1 MEYAFAVIIIIYAL
15 NQCAVLAFEVVN
27 YVHLKRH
34 GSDIPPEFADSIDS
48 ALFKRSRDYNMA
60 KSRFSFFSGFYNQVI
75 NLVFVFLLVNE
86 YNEMIENW
94 PLNPICRGVVF
105 FLLLIYAKAILNFP
119 FNLYRLFVL
128 ERRFGFS
135 TITFRVWFSDQIKSF
150 IISTIVIGSALYGML
165 WLAENDVTKDLWW
178 LPVWGVFFAFT
189 VFIVYITPNVL
200 QPLFNKFIPL
210 ADRGLDKEIKQLLE
224 KCGVK
229 VRGVYTM
236 DASKRTLQSNAYFT
250 GIGAGRR
257 IVLFDTLVNKL
268 SKDELLA
275 ILAHE
280 AAHAARGHVA
290 KNLLILG
297 GLSAFGSWIA
307 FMVLRGD
314 YLADIFGLT
323 HPNFYVQLVL
333 LSFVSSILC
342 CGLPL
347 LMNAISRH
355 FERQADRFVV
365 KVMGSGEALASALVK
380 LSTENLSSVNPHRL
394 YAFFNN
400 AHPPIVSRV
409 RKLRHYYK

>member
-1 MEYAFAVIIIIYAL
+1 MEYAFIIIIILYAL
-15 NQCAVLAFEVVN
+15 NQSADLALEVTN
-27 YVHLKRH
+27 YIHLKRY
-34 GSDIPPEFADSIDS
+34 GAEIPAAFEASIDPE
-48 ALFKRSRDYNMA
+48 LFSRSRRYNMA
-60 KSRFSFFSGFYNQVI
+60 KSRFTFFSGFYNQVI
-75 NLVFVFLLVNE
+75 ILIFIFGLVDP
-86 YNEMIENW
+86 YNELIESL
-94 PLNPICRGVVF
+94 PLHPIARGVVF

-135 TITFRVWFSDQIKSF
+135 TITFKVWFSDQLKSF
-150 IISTIVIGSALYGML
+150 VVSTIIIGAALSGMF
-165 WLAENDVTKDLWW
+165 WLVSYEYTKEIWW
-178 LPVWGVFFAFT
+178 LPVWAVFFLFT
-189 VFIVYITPNVL
+189 VFIVYISPNVL
-200 QPLFNKFIPL
+200 QPLFNKFVPL
-210 ADRGLDKEIKQLLE
+210 EDRDLNKRIKALLE

-236 DASKRTLQSNAYFT
+236 DASKRTLRSNAYFT

-257 IVLFDTLVNKL
+257 IVLFDTLINKL

-275 ILAHE
+275 VLAHE

-290 KNLLILG
+290 KNLVLLG
-297 GLSAFGSWIA
+297 VLSLFGTWIA
-307 FMVLRGD
+307 FIVLSGN
-314 YLADIFGLT
+314 YLADVFKLT
-323 HPNFYVQLVL
+323 HSNFHVQLIL

-347 LMNAISRH
+347 LMNAVSRH

-365 KVMGSGEALASALVK
+365 KVMGNGKALASALVK
-380 LSTENLSSVNPHRL
+380 LSTENLSNVNPQRT

-400 AHPPIVSRV
+400 AHPPAVSRV

>member
-1 MEYAFAVIIIIYAL
+1 
-15 NQCAVLAFEVVN
+15 
-27 YVHLKRH
+27 
-34 GSDIPPEFADSIDS
+34 
-48 ALFKRSRDYNMA
+48 
-60 KSRFSFFSGFYNQVI
+60 
-75 NLVFVFLLVNE
+75 
-86 YNEMIENW
+86 
-94 PLNPICRGVVF
+94 
-105 FLLLIYAKAILNFP
+105 
-119 FNLYRLFVL
+119 
-128 ERRFGFS
+128 
-135 TITFRVWFSDQIKSF
+135 
-150 IISTIVIGSALYGML
+150 
-165 WLAENDVTKDLWW
+165 
-178 LPVWGVFFAFT
+178 
-189 VFIVYITPNVL
+189 
-200 QPLFNKFIPL
+200 
-210 ADRGLDKEIKQLLE
+210 
-224 KCGVK
+224 
-229 VRGVYTM
+229 
-236 DASKRTLQSNAYFT
+236 LQSNAYFT